1 MAKKIV
7 EVKDTKKKPT
17 KINLEKI
24 KDFAEDNP
32 EIVEFVK
39 DKVVDMLDGKETTKK
54 KTTKKS
60 SKKSSKT
67 SDMSKIITIAETL
80 LKDDK

>member
-1 MAKKIV
+1 MTKKIV
-7 EVKDTKKKPT
+7 EVKDTKKKAT